1 MSSGQGRRNA
11 VRDLGASVARWGL
24 SQGLP
29 RVALRHASLRGD
41 PVAPLLMDPGRHD
54 ATAIADRLRR
64 RGPVVLTGALGA
76 VPGHAAANSVLRSEC
91 FGVGGGH
98 GELPPPLRRLLDRVT
113 RDRTR
118 GPVDPPSML
127 AVDPPQ
133 HTRYRKLVSKAFT
146 PRHVAVLE
154 DRITATAAQLLDAL
168 ASVGGF
174 DLVARYA
181 SQLPVAVIGDLLGVR
196 PEDRQDLLRWGDSA
210 ALLLDPGLSW
220 GQYRE
225 AERAVAALAD
235 WFTAHVRE
243 LRARPGDDLL
253 SRLAALEGDDAL
265 TEVELRSVGLL
276 VLAAGFETTVSL
288 ISNAVALLDRHP
300 PQLNKL
306 KADPDL
312 WAGAVDEVLRY
323 DSPVQLTMRVAY
335 EDTTIEGVRL
345 GAGQGLILLL
355 AAANRD
361 PAVFDDPHTFD
372 VTRPNAADHIAFSSG
387 VHYCLGAGLARLEA
401 RVALRMLYERF
412 PGLRVSGVPQRRRT
426 RVLRGF
432 ERLPVV
438 VGG

>member
-1 MSSGQGRRNA
+1 MSPEQGLRSAARERA
-11 VRDLGASVARWGL
+11 ASAARWGL

-29 RVALRHASLRGD
+29 RGALRLASLRGD
-41 PVAPLLMDPGRHD
+41 PVAPLLMDPGRDD
-54 ATAIADRLRR
+54 AMAIADGLRR

-76 VPGHAAANSVLRSEC
+76 VPGHAAANAVLRSDS

-98 GELPPPLRRLLDRVT
+98 GELPPHLRRLLDRVT
-113 RDRTR
+113 RDRAR

-133 HTRYRKLVSKAFT
+133 HTRYRRLVAKAFT

-154 DRITATAAQLLDAL
+154 DRIAETADELLAAL

-181 SQLPVAVIGDLLGVR
+181 SQLPVAVIGDLLGVD
-196 PEDRQDLLRWGDSA
+196 PKDRQDLLRWGDSA

-220 GQYRE
+220 RQFRE
-225 AERAVAALAD
+225 AERAMVALAD
-235 WFTAHVRE
+235 WFTAHVRR
-243 LRARPGDDLL
+243 LRADPGDDLL
-253 SRLAALEGDDAL
+253 SRLAVLGGDDAL
-265 TEVELRSVGLL
+265 DEVELRAVGLL

-300 PQLNKL
+300 AQLSKL
-306 KADPDL
+306 KGDPDL
-312 WAGAVDEVLRY
+312 WGNAVDEVLRY

-335 EDTTIEGVRL
+335 EDAVIEGVRL
-345 GAGQGLILLL
+345 GRGQSLILLL
-355 AAANRD
+355 AGANRD
-361 PAVFDDPHTFD
+361 PAVFDDPHTFA

-426 RVLRGF
+426 RVLRGY
-432 ERLPVV
+432 ERLPVA
-438 VGG
+438 VGP